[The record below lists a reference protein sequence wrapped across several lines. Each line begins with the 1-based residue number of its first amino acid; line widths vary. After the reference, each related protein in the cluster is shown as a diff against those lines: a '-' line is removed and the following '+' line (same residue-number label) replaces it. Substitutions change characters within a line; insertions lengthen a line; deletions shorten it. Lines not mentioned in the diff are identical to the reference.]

1 MHTQLTPNAERALLA
16 YLESALVHDEFTHAD
31 PWPIATSLRSRD
43 STYQSPAFRPLDF
56 NRPPEMPT
64 LPDWFEYH
72 AVDDFDL
79 YLYH

>member
-16 YLESALVHDEFTHAD
+16 YLESALVHDEFTRAD
-31 PWPIATSLRSRD
+31 PWPIATSLRSA
-43 STYQSPAFRPLDF
+43 YQPLDF
-56 NRPPEMPT
+56 NKPQAMPT
-64 LPDWFEYH
+64 LPDWFEYY